1 MDRKNLIQIILLIFL
16 IFITYSIFNNYYK
29 KNNTSFKS
37 SKKIELQDA
46 DKIPSSDS
54 KNIIENIKYT
64 SNNNNGDIFE
74 IFAEYGEPSI
84 EISDLMFLTNVKANI
99 IFKNKSNI
107 ELTSDYANFN
117 TKTFETTFMDNVL
130 ILREDETIIGESLYL
145 VFDQTDEELKKK
157 STVDQN
163 LIRISNNVIVKKPG
177 YIVKA
182 DILEIDLLTK
192 NVKVFMKNK
201 DDKVE
206 TISKLN

>member
-46 DKIPSSDS
+46 DKIPSSDN
-54 KNIIENIKYT
+54 KNILENIKYT
-64 SNNNNGDIFE
+64 SNPNNGDIFE

-130 ILREDETIIGESLYL
+130 ILREDETILGESLYL

-177 YIVKA
+177 YILKA

>member
-1 MDRKNLIQIILLIFL
+1 
-16 IFITYSIFNNYYK
+16 
-29 KNNTSFKS
+29 
-37 SKKIELQDA
+37 
-46 DKIPSSDS
+46 
-54 KNIIENIKYT
+54 
-64 SNNNNGDIFE
+64 
-74 IFAEYGEPSI
+74 
-84 EISDLMFLTNVKANI
+84 MFLTNVKANI

-177 YIVKA
+177 YILKA
-182 DILEIDLLTK
+182 DIVEIDLLTK

>member
-16 IFITYSIFNNYYK
+16 ILITYSIFNNYYK

-46 DKIPSSDS
+46 DKIPSSDN

-107 ELTSDYANFN
+107 KLTSDYANFN

-130 ILREDETIIGESLYL
+130 ILREDETILGESLYL
-145 VFDQTDEELKKK
+145 VFDQTDEKLKKK

-177 YIVKA
+177 YILKA

>member
-1 MDRKNLIQIILLIFL
+1 MDKKNLIQIILLIFL
-16 IFITYSIFNNYYK
+16 ILITYSIFNNYYK

-130 ILREDETIIGESLYL
+130 ILREDETILGESLYL

-177 YIVKA
+177 YILKA

-206 TISKLN
+206 TISKIN